1 MCIYIIYNVFQYI
14 NIYTHIY
21 TYAFIHYFQQCFCKL
36 AILDSHI
43 AMWIWR
49 GLSLCRRCALMCPRH
64 PPPCEA
70 LPRHV
75 YVDSGENS
83 LEDAFKKYRFSLI
96 VDDEENTISRALI
109 HSIGWATWY
118 ALRNAMVHSSHE
130 YRSVSS
136 VNILSRKSTSSASKL
151 WILWGPNYCSCR
163 TLFDFQA
170 ATICY
175 ALTTRETRTFSGK
188 GSVPLFNGFSHL
200 LAMLPRVVLPW
211 NRSHF
216 HIEQCLGRRQ
226 GGWNHCFEGRIQPIA
241 PSSLS
246 PTRK

>member
-1 MCIYIIYNVFQYI
+1 MLLQARRSGF
-14 NIYTHIY
+14 
-21 TYAFIHYFQQCFCKL
+21 
-36 AILDSHI
+36 SHSHVN
-43 AMWIWR
+43 R
-49 GLSLCRRCALMCPRH
+49 EGFVTLSSLCPDVF

-75 YVDSGENS
+75 YVDSGDNS

-109 HSIGWATWY
+109 HSIGWATWS
-118 ALRNAMVHSSHE
+118 ALRNAMVHSSQE

-136 VNILSRKSTSSASKL
+136 VSILSRKRTSSASKL
-151 WILWGPNYCSCR
+151 WILWGPNYCSWR

-188 GSVPLFNGFSHL
+188 GSIPMFNGFSHL
-200 LAMLPRVVLPW
+200 LTMLPRVVLPW

-216 HIEQCLGRRQ
+216 HIEQCLGSHQ
-226 GGWNHCFEGRIQPIA
+226 GGWNHCFEDRIQPIA
-241 PSSLS
+241 PPSLS
-246 PTRK
+246 PARK

>member
-1 MCIYIIYNVFQYI
+1 MFMWTVGRTVWKMPSRSI
-14 NIYTHIY
+14 
-21 TYAFIHYFQQCFCKL
+21 AL
-36 AILDSHI
+36 ASSLMMKRRLFHGHWFTQLDGPLDMH
-43 AMWIWR
+43 W
-49 GLSLCRRCALMCPRH
+49 
-64 PPPCEA
+64 
-70 LPRHV
+70 
-75 YVDSGENS
+75 N
-83 LEDAFKKYRFSLI
+83 
-96 VDDEENTISRALI
+96 
-109 HSIGWATWY
+109 

-151 WILWGPNYCSCR
+151 WILWGPNYCSCW

-188 GSVPLFNGFSHL
+188 GSIPFFNGFSHL

-216 HIEQCLGRRQ
+216 HIEQCLGSHQ